1 MIFII
6 MRKEILQNLLS
17 LRFILLLLLIL
28 SLFASSGFVFVAK
41 YRTQSDDYWKKT
53 NENLSGFRNQAGQ
66 LYKLAFYE
74 QDIWRK
80 PKALTFCVGG
90 YEKSLP
96 NCFGTDVFLSAW
108 WVKGRHNF
116 LLHHFGDLDWVFII
130 SLPLSFMALFFTYDS
145 ICGERE
151 AGTLRLIL
159 SRAIPRYKVLL
170 GKYAGAMI
178 TIGMPLFVGLLV
190 SLIIVISSGIVE
202 LHTNDWTKILVIV
215 LLSILYLSIF
225 TLLGIFISSRMAY
238 STNSMVVLLLVWVG
252 LVILIPCLGRAVSD
266 VFYKAP
272 SGAEWTRRYSEMLDQ
287 LERQAQAGKFGK
299 NALGFHSDPN
309 HPSVNPPA
317 AARYWNAFS
326 DGVMQQREDGH
337 NQRVAQALAG
347 RRFACFSPTVL
358 YQQASEAIAG
368 TGIHCCISIWEQ
380 IKRYKSQ
387 LKEYVLSNDAEDL
400 ESLHLLFYFEYAVEN
415 WNAISDKPVDFDTV
429 PKFQEKDLA
438 LGGSLRLAIWD
449 IGLLALFNMG
459 FFVASWVS
467 FMKYDVR

>member
-1 MIFII
+1 MFFII

-17 LRFILLLLLIL
+17 LRFILLLLFIL
-28 SLFASSGFVFVAK
+28 SLFASSGFLFVAK

-116 LLHHFGDLDWVFII
+116 LLHQFGDLDWVFII

-145 ICGERE
+145 ICGERD

-159 SRAIPRYKVLL
+159 SRPIPRYKVLV
-170 GKYAGAMI
+170 GKYAGAI
-178 TIGMPLFVGLLV
+178 ATIGMPLFVGLLV

-326 DGVMQQREDGH
+326 EGAMQQREDGH

-368 TGIHCCISIWEQ
+368 TGIHRCISLWEQ

-387 LKEYVLSNDAEDL
+387 LKEYVLSNDAEDP

-415 WNAISDKPVDFDTV
+415 WNAISDKPVDFDTA

-438 LGGSLRLAIWD
+438 LGESLRLAIWD

-459 FFVASWVS
+459 LFVASWVS

>member
-6 MRKEILQNLLS
+6 IRKEILQNLLS
-17 LRFILLLLLIL
+17 LRFILLLLLII

-41 YRTQSDDYWKKT
+41 YGTQSDDYWKKT
-53 NENLSGFRNQAGQ
+53 NENLSGLSNQADQ
-66 LYKLAFYE
+66 LYKLAFYGQE
-74 QDIWRK
+74 IWRK

-108 WVKGRHNF
+108 RVKGRHNF

-145 ICGERE
+145 ICGEKD

-159 SRAIPRYKVLL
+159 SRPIPRYKVLV

-178 TIGMPLFVGLLV
+178 TIGLPLSVGLFV

-202 LHTNDWTKILVIV
+202 LHANDWTKILVIIP
-215 LLSILYLSIF
+215 LSILYLSIF
-225 TLLGIFISSRMAY
+225 VLLGILISSRMTY
-238 STNSMVVLLLVWVG
+238 STNSMVVLLLIWVG

-272 SGAEWTRRYSEMLDQ
+272 SDAVWTRRYSEMLDQ
-287 LERQAQAGKFGK
+287 LEREAQAGKFGK
-299 NALGFHSDPN
+299 NALGFHDDPN

-326 DGVMQQREDGH
+326 AGVMQQREEGH

-347 RRFACFSPTVL
+347 RRFACLSPTVL
-358 YQQASEAIAG
+358 YQQASEAIVG
-368 TGIHCCISIWEQ
+368 TGIHRCISIWEQ
-380 IKRYKSQ
+380 IKGYKSQ
-387 LKEYVLSNDAEDL
+387 LKEYILSNDAEDPD
-400 ESLHLLFYFEYAVEN
+400 SLHLLFYDEYLVEN
-415 WNAISDKPVDFDTV
+415 WKAISNKPVDFDTV
-429 PKFQEKDLA
+429 PKFQEHELA
-438 LGGSLRLAIWD
+438 LGQSLKLAIWD
-449 IGLLALFNMG
+449 IGLLALFNLV
-459 FFVASWVS
+459 FFAAAFVS
-467 FMKYDVR
+467 FLRYDVR

>member
-1 MIFII
+1 MIIKII
-6 MRKEILQNLLS
+6 RKEILQNLLS
-17 LRFILLLLLIL
+17 LRFILFLLLII
-28 SLFASSGFVFVAK
+28 SLFASSGFVFVAG

-53 NENLSGFRNQAGQ
+53 NENLSDFRNQTDK
-66 LYKLAFYE
+66 LYKLAFYDQE
-74 QDIWRK
+74 IWRK
-80 PKALTFCVGG
+80 PKTLAFCVGG

-108 WVKGRHNF
+108 RVTGRHNF

-145 ICGERE
+145 ICGERS

-159 SRAIPRYKVLL
+159 SRPIPRYKVLL

-178 TIGMPLFVGLLV
+178 TIGMPIFVGLLV
-190 SLIIVISSGIVE
+190 SLIIVVSSGVIE
-202 LHTNDWTKILVIV
+202 IHASHWIKISVII

-225 TLLGIFISSRMAY
+225 ALLGIFISSRMAY

-272 SGAEWTRRYSEMLDQ
+272 SDAEWVRRYSEMLNQ
-287 LERQAQAGKFGK
+287 LDRQARAGKFGK
-299 NALGFHSDPN
+299 NASGFHSDPN

-317 AARYWNAFS
+317 AARYQNAFS
-326 DGVMQQREDGH
+326 AGVMQQREEGH

-347 RRFACFSPTVL
+347 RRFARLSPTIL

-368 TGIHCCISIWEQ
+368 TGIHRCISIWEQ
-380 IKRYKSQ
+380 IKEYKSR
-387 LKEYVLSNDAEDL
+387 LREYILSNDAEDPD
-400 ESLHLLFYFEYAVEN
+400 SLHLLFFDEYLVEN

-438 LGGSLRLAIWD
+438 LGESLRLAIWD
-449 IGLLALFNMG
+449 IGLLALFNLV
-459 FFVASWVS
+459 FFAAAFVS
-467 FMKYDVR
+467 FLRYDVR

>member
-6 MRKEILQNLLS
+6 IRKEILQNLLS
-17 LRFILLLLLIL
+17 LRFILLLLLII
-28 SLFASSGFVFVAK
+28 SLFASSGFVFIAK

-53 NENLSGFRNQAGQ
+53 NENLSGFRNQADQ
-66 LYKLAFYE
+66 LYKLAFYDQE
-74 QDIWRK
+74 IWRK

-90 YEKSLP
+90 HEKSLP
-96 NCFGTDVFLSAW
+96 NCFGTDAFHSVW

-116 LLHHFGDLDWVFII
+116 LLHQFGDLDWVFII

-145 ICGERE
+145 ICGERD

-159 SRAIPRYKVLL
+159 SRPIPRYKVLM
-170 GKYAGAMI
+170 GKYVGAML
-178 TIGMPLFVGLLV
+178 TIGLPLFVGLFV

-202 LHTNDWTKILVIV
+202 LNTNDWSKISAIV

-225 TLLGIFISSRMAY
+225 TLLGIFISSRMTY

-266 VFYKAP
+266 VFYKVP
-272 SGAEWTRRYSEMLDQ
+272 SDAVWTRKYSEMLDQ
-287 LERQAQAGKFGK
+287 LSREAKAGKFGPK
-299 NALGFHSDPN
+299 ALGYHTDPN

-326 DGVMQQREDGH
+326 AGVMQQLEEGH

-347 RRFACFSPTVL
+347 RRFACLSPTVL

-368 TGIHCCISIWEQ
+368 TGIHRCINIWEQ
-380 IKRYKSQ
+380 IHRYKSQ
-387 LKEYVLSNDAEDL
+387 LKEYVLSNDAEDPD
-400 ESLHLLFYFEYAVEN
+400 SLHLLFYDEYLVGN
-415 WNAISDKPVDFDTV
+415 WNAISNKSVDFDTV
-429 PKFQEKDLA
+429 PKFQERDFA
-438 LGGSLRLAIWD
+438 LGQSLKSAIWD
-449 IGLLALFNMG
+449 IALLILFNLV
-459 FFVASWVS
+459 FFAASFVS
-467 FMKYDVR
+467 FLRYDVR

>member
-6 MRKEILQNLLS
+6 IRKEILQNLLS
-17 LRFILLLLLIL
+17 LRFILSLLLII

-53 NENLSGFRNQAGQ
+53 NENLSGFRDRADQ

-74 QDIWRK
+74 QEIWRK

-96 NCFGTDVFLSAW
+96 NCFGTDAFLSVW

-116 LLHHFGDLDWVFII
+116 LLHNFGDLDWVFII

-145 ICGERE
+145 ICGEKIG
-151 AGTLRLIL
+151 GTLRLIL
-159 SRAIPRYKVLL
+159 SRAIPRYKVLV

-178 TIGMPLFVGLLV
+178 TIGLPLFVGLFV
-190 SLIIVISSGIVE
+190 SLTIVVSSGIVE
-202 LHTNDWTKILVIV
+202 LHASDWTKILIIV

-238 STNSMVVLLLVWVG
+238 STNSMVVLLPVWVG

-272 SGAEWTRRYSEMLDQ
+272 SDAEWTRRYSEMLDQ
-287 LERQAQAGKFGK
+287 LEREAQAGKFGK
-299 NALGFHSDPN
+299 NALCFHTDPN

-317 AARYWNAFS
+317 AARYWDAFS
-326 DGVMQQREDGH
+326 AGVMQQREEGH

-347 RRFACFSPTVL
+347 RRFACLSPTVL
-358 YQQASEAIAG
+358 YQQAAEAIAG
-368 TGIHCCISIWEQ
+368 TGIHRCINIWEQ
-380 IKRYKSQ
+380 IKGYKSQ
-387 LKEYVLSNDAEDL
+387 LKEYILSNDAEDPD
-400 ESLHLLFYFEYAVEN
+400 SLHLLFYFEYAVEK
-415 WNAISDKPVDFDTV
+415 WKTISNKPVDFDTI

-438 LGGSLRLAIWD
+438 LGESLRLAIWD
-449 IGLLALFNMG
+449 IGLLALFNLV
-459 FFVASWVS
+459 FFAATFVS
-467 FMKYDVR
+467 FLRYDVR

>member
-1 MIFII
+1 MIFMII
-6 MRKEILQNLLS
+6 GKEILLNLLS
-17 LRFILLLLLIL
+17 LRFILLLLLII
-28 SLFASSGFVFVAK
+28 SLFASSSFVFVAR
-41 YRTQSDDYWKKT
+41 YRIESDDYWKKT
-53 NENLSGFRNQAGQ
+53 NENLSGFRDQADQ
-66 LYKLAFYE
+66 LYKLAFYD
-74 QDIWRK
+74 QDVWRK

-108 WVKGRHNF
+108 RVKGRHNF

-130 SLPLSFMALFFTYDS
+130 SLPLSFMALFLTYDS
-145 ICGERE
+145 ICGERD

-159 SRAIPRYKVLL
+159 SRPIHRYKVLL

-178 TIGMPLFVGLLV
+178 TLGLPLSVGLLI
-190 SLIIVISSGIVE
+190 SLIIILSSGIVE
-202 LHTNDWTKILVIV
+202 LHTHDWTKIFVII

-225 TLLGIFISSRMAY
+225 TLLGLFISSRTAY
-238 STNSMVVLLLVWVG
+238 TTNSMVVLLLVWVG

-272 SGAEWTRRYSEMLDQ
+272 SGAEGTRKYSEMLDQ
-287 LERQAQAGKFGK
+287 LEREAQAGKFGQ
-299 NALGFHSDPN
+299 NALGFHHDPN

-326 DGVMQQREDGH
+326 ANVMQQREDGH

-347 RRFACFSPTVL
+347 RRFACLSPMVL
-358 YQQASEAIAG
+358 YQQASEVIAG
-368 TGIHCCISIWEQ
+368 TGIHRCVHLWEQ
-380 IKRYKSQ
+380 ISRYKSQ
-387 LKEYVLSNDAEDL
+387 LKEYVRSNDAGDPN
-400 ESLHLLFYFEYAVEN
+400 SLHLLFYGEYLTEN
-415 WNAISDKPVDFDTV
+415 WNAISRKPVDFDTI

-438 LGGSLRLAIWD
+438 LGESLRLAIWD
-449 IGLLALFNMG
+449 IGLLALFNLG
-459 FFVASWVS
+459 LFVASWVS

>member
-6 MRKEILQNLLS
+6 IRKEILQNLLS
-17 LRFILLLLLIL
+17 LRFILLLLLII

-53 NENLSGFRNQAGQ
+53 NENLSGFRNQIDQ
-66 LYKLAFYE
+66 LYKLAFYDQE
-74 QDIWRK
+74 IWRK

-90 YEKSLP
+90 CEKSLP
-96 NCFGTDVFLSAW
+96 NCFGTDVFFSAW

-116 LLHHFGDLDWVFII
+116 LLRHFGDLDWVFII

-145 ICGERE
+145 ICGERA

-159 SRAIPRYKVLL
+159 SKAVPRYKVLL

-178 TIGMPLFVGLLV
+178 TIGMPLFVGFFV

-202 LHTNDWTKILVIV
+202 LQANDWIKILVII

-225 TLLGIFISSRMAY
+225 VLLGIFISGRMAY

-252 LVILIPCLGRAVSD
+252 LVILIPCFGRAVSD
-266 VFYKAP
+266 IFYKAP
-272 SGAEWTRRYSEMLDQ
+272 SDAVWTRRYSEMLDQ
-287 LERQAQAGKFGK
+287 LEREAKAGKFGK
-299 NALGFHSDPN
+299 NALGFHADPN
-309 HPSVNPPA
+309 HPSVNPPS

-326 DGVMQQREDGH
+326 AGVMQQREEGH

-347 RRFACFSPTVL
+347 RRFAYLSPTVL

-368 TGIHCCISIWEQ
+368 TGIHRCISIWEQ
-380 IKRYKSQ
+380 IKGYKSQ
-387 LKEYVLSNDAEDL
+387 LKEYILSNDAEDPD
-400 ESLHLLFYFEYAVEN
+400 SLHLLFYDEYLVEN
-415 WNAISDKPVDFDTV
+415 WKAISNKPVDFDTV
-429 PKFQEKDLA
+429 PKFQEKDLT
-438 LGGSLRLAIWD
+438 LGESLRFAIWD
-449 IGLLALFNMG
+449 IGLLVLFNLV
-459 FFVASWVS
+459 FFAASFVS
-467 FMKYDVR
+467 FLRYDVR

>member
-28 SLFASSGFVFVAK
+28 SLFASSGFVFVGK
-41 YRTQSDDYWKKT
+41 YRTKSDDYWKKT

-74 QDIWRK
+74 QDIWIK

-145 ICGERE
+145 ICGERD

-326 DGVMQQREDGH
+326 EGVMQQREDGH

-347 RRFACFSPTVL
+347 RRFACLSPTVL
-358 YQQASEAIAG
+358 YQQASEVIAG
-368 TGIHCCISIWEQ
+368 TGIHRCISTWEQ

-387 LKEYVLSNDAEDL
+387 LKEYVLSNDAEDPD
-400 ESLHLLFYFEYAVEN
+400 SLHLLFAFEYAVGN
-415 WNAISDKPVDFDTV
+415 WQAISNKPVDFDTV
-429 PKFQEKDLA
+429 PKFQEQELA
-438 LGGSLRLAIWD
+438 LGQSIKLAIWD
-449 IGLLALFNMG
+449 IGLLTLFNLV
-459 FFVASWVS
+459 FFAASWVS

>member
-1 MIFII
+1 MIFMII
-6 MRKEILQNLLS
+6 RKEILQNLLS
-17 LRFILLLLLIL
+17 LRFVLLLLLII

-41 YRTQSDDYWKKT
+41 YRTQSDDYWKKA
-53 NENLSGFRNQAGQ
+53 NENLSGFRNKADQ
-66 LYKLAFYE
+66 LYKLAFYGQE
-74 QDIWRK
+74 IWKK

-96 NCFGTDVFLSAW
+96 NCFGTDAFLSVW

-116 LLHHFGDLDWVFII
+116 LLNNFGDLDWVFII

-145 ICGERE
+145 ICGERQ

-159 SRAIPRYKVLL
+159 SRAIPRYKVLV
-170 GKYAGAMI
+170 GKYAGAII
-178 TIGMPLFVGLLV
+178 TIGLPLSVGLFV

-202 LHTNDWTKILVIV
+202 LHAHDWIKIIVII

-238 STNSMVVLLLVWVG
+238 STNTMVVLLLAWVG
-252 LVILIPCLGRAVSD
+252 LVILIPCFGRAVSD
-266 VFYKAP
+266 IFYKAP
-272 SGAEWTRRYSEMLDQ
+272 SDAVWTRRYSEMLDQ
-287 LERQAQAGKFGK
+287 LDREAQAGKFGK
-299 NALGFHSDPN
+299 NALGFNADPN

-317 AARYWNAFS
+317 AARYWNAFAA
-326 DGVMQQREDGH
+326 GIMQQREEGH

-347 RRFACFSPTVL
+347 RKFACLSPMVL

-368 TGIHCCISIWEQ
+368 TGIHRCINIWEQ
-380 IKRYKSQ
+380 ISRYKSQ
-387 LKEYVLSNDAEDL
+387 LKEYVRSNDADDPN
-400 ESLHLLFYFEYAVEN
+400 SLHLLFFDEYLVEN

-438 LGGSLRLAIWD
+438 LGESLRLAIWD
-449 IGLLALFNMG
+449 IGLLALLNLV
-459 FFVASWVS
+459 FFAASFVS
-467 FMKYDVR
+467 FLRYDVR